1 MPFYEGYKEPL
12 EDGQIDIALI
22 VGDRAGDVAPEVM
35 TYLEGCALRAVTRGG
50 DGQDAGDA
58 EAGARA

>member
-1 MPFYEGYKEPL
+1 
-12 EDGQIDIALI
+12 
-22 VGDRAGDVAPEVM
+22 VAPEVM
-35 TYLEGCALRAVTRGG
+35 AYLEGCALRAVTRGG